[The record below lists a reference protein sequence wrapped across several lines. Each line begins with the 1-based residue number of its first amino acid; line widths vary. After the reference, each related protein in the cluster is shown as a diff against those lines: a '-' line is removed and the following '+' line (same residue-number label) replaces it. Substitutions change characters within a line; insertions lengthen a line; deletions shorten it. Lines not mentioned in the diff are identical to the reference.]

1 MRTSHAAGSALIKW
15 AAVMLLAS
23 AAPVIAADA
32 PAAPPALSAPQAAI
46 VTRAKALGASE
57 VTTRAAP
64 GGGLILDGKLAG
76 DQFALAF
83 PATWN
88 HDALLFAHGYST
100 PGTPVAVAEDPLDK
114 TGSGGALAAAYAEG
128 FAVGHSAYDKAGMGV
143 QTGAENTLRLRD
155 FMVKLGTKRVYV
167 SGASMGGNIVL
178 SLIEQHPTA
187 FAGALSA
194 CGVTDGWESLFG
206 QLIDMRAAYNLLTV
220 GTPYAL
226 PGEQDLARTALP
238 VVPPSGDMTKGEAFR
253 WAQIA
258 RIATPVLAL
267 FKAANA
273 NPGGREA
280 KIVRQVAAI
289 GGFEPEPASL
299 AFPLVTVTLGA
310 DDLRETLGGQIYGNV
325 GKVYSIPEMTSQ
337 ETDAF
342 NKGVQRIAADPV
354 AVAAARRWHQATGRF
369 RTPLVT
375 IHNRIDSLVPY
386 AQSEVLGRIVAAA
399 GNQSRLAQYALP
411 AVKAPLPIGGV
422 EGYTHCG
429 FSPEQTGAAWQAL
442 RSWVETGKRPAIDA
456 VR

>member
-1 MRTSHAAGSALIKW
+1 MRTSHAAGSARTRW

-23 AAPVIAADA
+23 AAPVVAADA
-32 PAAPPALSAPQAAI
+32 PAPALTAAQAGI
-46 VTRAKALGASE
+46 VARAKALGA
-57 VTTRAAP
+57 TGIATKAAP
-64 GGGLILDGKLAG
+64 GGGLILDGKLDG
-76 DQFALAF
+76 DQFAMAF

-100 PGTPVAVAEDPLDK
+100 PGTPVAVAEDPLGK

-143 QTGAENTLRLRD
+143 QTGTENTLRLRD

-178 SLIEQHPTA
+178 SLIEQHPAA

-206 QLIDMRAAYNLLTV
+206 QLIDMRAAYNFLTA

-226 PGEQDLARTALP
+226 PGEQDLARSALP
-238 VVPPSGDMTKGEAFR
+238 TVPPAGDSTNGEAFR

-258 RIATPVLAL
+258 KVATPVLAL
-267 FKAANA
+267 SKAATA
-273 NPGGREA
+273 NPDGREA

-299 AFPLVTVTLGA
+299 AYPLVTITLGA
-310 DDLRETLGGQIYGNV
+310 DDLKETLGGQIYGNI
-325 GKVYSIPEMTSQ
+325 GKSYAPPDMTPQ
-337 ETDAF
+337 EAEAF
-342 NKGVQRIAADPV
+342 NTGVQRIAADPA
-354 AVAAARRWHQATGRF
+354 AVAAARQWHQAIGRF
-369 RTPLVT
+369 RTPLIT

-386 AQSEVLGRIVAAA
+386 AQTEALGRIVAAA
-399 GNQSRLAQYALP
+399 GNRGKLVQYTVP

-429 FSPEQTGAAWQAL
+429 FSAEQTGAAWKAL
-442 RSWVETGKRPAIDA
+442 RSWVETGKRPASGA